1 MLYCKMYKQ
10 KDFLPGKTVY
20 NANVKKEF
28 IDEKATRRHCC
39 FSIFFMS
46 FVAIHYCKAVLIIQ
60 NKHRV

>member
-1 MLYCKMYKQ
+1 MHSMHNMLYCKMYKQ

-39 FSIFFMS
+39 FSVFFMS
-46 FVAIHYCKAVLIIQ
+46 STRYFFMSSVQ
-60 NKHRV
+60 